1 MPTSTV
7 ENYLKAIW
15 RLSQDTEGLVPVGAI
30 AEHLEVTPGTVTAMM
45 KHMAD
50 AKLISYA
57 PRKGIALLAQGEKA
71 ALQVLRRHRL
81 IELFLVEVMKVDWA
95 HVHEEA
101 EVLEHVISDRLLE
114 RMDEMLGRP
123 ESDPHG
129 DPIPSASGV
138 MPDQKLR
145 PIGECGPGHY
155 RLVRV
160 LKDEPGFLT
169 WLREQGLQP
178 GVSFKVD
185 AREEHAGILSLRIDP
200 GDQVL
205 QLGLSAAETLMV
217 ANA

>member
-15 RLSQDTEGLVPVGAI
+15 RLSQDTDGLVAVGAI
-30 AEHLEVTPGTVTAMM
+30 AEELAVTPGTVTAMM

-50 AKLISYA
+50 ASLISYA
-57 PRKGIALLAQGEKA
+57 PRKGVALLAQGEKA

-123 ESDPHG
+123 EYDPHG

-145 PIGECGPGHY
+145 PIGECGPGRY

-169 WLREQGLQP
+169 WLQKQGLQP
-178 GVSFKVD
+178 GVLFQVD
-185 AREEHAGILSLRIDP
+185 EREEHAGLVSLRIDP
-200 GDQVL
+200 DDHVL

-217 ANA
+217 ASA